1 MKNRVLPL
9 LCFLACPLS
18 AAEVDGR
25 VTDAVSGEALARV
38 TVSIH
43 GSDVRTTTGADG
55 RFTLPNVEPGEATL
69 VVSLVGYLAAR
80 QTFVLKPGETQ
91 SFDISLSPATLRQ
104 SVSVVA
110 TAGPFAQEAPLAAGL
125 NGEELKNLASVLAD
139 DPLRAVQTMPGV
151 TSNDDFKS
159 EFAIRGAGFERIGL
173 YLDGIL
179 LHQPF
184 HTVQSTSNTA
194 SLTTVNSV
202 TLASLTL
209 YSGPLPPMF
218 GDRTAGA
225 LDLDTRDGNRNRIH
239 GRAEASASSAGG
251 EAEGPFGSSGKGS
264 WLVSARKSYLQ
275 YIISRIAP
283 NNSSLAFGYT
293 DVQGRATY
301 DLTPHNN
308 ITIAAV
314 QGFSGL
320 DRTGANV
327 GVNAIYFSNYKTT
340 TADFAWHYT
349 PSASFLVTNRF
360 AYIRERFFVDNRDH
374 GPLGGG
380 AYGEWVWNADAR
392 AVWAT
397 KQQFQFGSSV
407 RRLRDDSFLNV
418 FLSATP
424 ASTAINRA
432 RGTAVRSGAYAQQ
445 AWSLANGR
453 LSGTVGARWDTI
465 STNGVQAVSPYASV
479 ALQLLSRTRLEAA
492 WGQAVQYPTI
502 PQFTSFG
509 GRTSL
514 LPERASQTQLV
525 LEQRLD
531 TRTRLRFQLYNRQDR
546 DLLFQPFAE
555 PRQTLAGFYDIHPNA
570 PWQNAE
576 RGYARGVE
584 GILQRR
590 TANGFTGW
598 VSYSYGVARVHDG
611 FIRRQFS
618 ADWDQRHSVNVYGS
632 YRLRPT
638 VNISSRLVYGS
649 GIPIPG
655 FIRYDGAAYHL
666 TFNRNRT
673 RIPDYQRLD
682 FRVNKIW
689 IHDRWQLNLFAE
701 VANILNRDNRRYEAF
716 NGYNP
721 TTGVARL
728 AISSMLPILPTAGL
742 VMQF

>member
-1 MKNRVLPL
+1 MTNRVLPL

-38 TVSIH
+38 MVSIH
-43 GSDVRTTTGADG
+43 GATARTTTGPDG
-55 RFTLPNVEPGEATL
+55 RFTLPDVEPGEAIL
-69 VVSLVGYLAAR
+69 VASLVGYLPAR
-80 QTFVLKPGETQ
+80 QTFTVKAGETQ

-110 TAGPFAQEAPLAAGL
+110 AAGPFEQEAPLAASL
-125 NGEELKNLASVLAD
+125 TGEELKNLASVLAD

-194 SLTTVNSV
+194 SLTAVSSD
-202 TLASLTL
+202 TLGSLTL

-218 GDRTAGA
+218 ADRTAGA
-225 LDLDTRDGNRNRIH
+225 LDLDTRDGNRKRIH

-251 EAEGPFGSSGKGS
+251 EAEGPLGSTGRGS

-283 NNSSLAFGYT
+283 NNDALAFGYT

-320 DRTGANV
+320 DRSGAKV
-327 GVNAIYFSNYKTT
+327 GVNAIFFSNYKTT
-340 TADFAWHYT
+340 TADFAWRYT

-374 GPLGGG
+374 NPLGGG
-380 AYGEWVWNADAR
+380 AYGEWVWNADSH

-397 KQQFQFGSSV
+397 KQQFQFGSSI
-407 RRLRDDSFLNV
+407 RRLRDDSFANV
-418 FLSATP
+418 FFSTP
-424 ASTAINRA
+424 VLTAINRA
-432 RGTAVRSGAYAQQ
+432 RGTALRSGAYAQQ
-445 AWSLANGR
+445 AWSLVNGR
-453 LSGTVGARWDTI
+453 LSGTVGARWDI
-465 STNGVQAVSPYASV
+465 MSTNGVQAVSPYVSI
-479 ALQLLSRTRLEAA
+479 ALQLLSRTKIEAA

-502 PQFTSFG
+502 PQLTSFG

-555 PRQTLAGFYDIHPNA
+555 PRQTLAGYSDIHPNA
-570 PWQNAE
+570 PWQNSQ

-611 FIRRQFS
+611 FIRRQFY

-638 VNISSRLVYGS
+638 VNFSSRWVYGS

-655 FIRYDGAAYHL
+655 FIRYDGTSYYI

-682 FRVNKIW
+682 FRVNKVW
-689 IHDRWQLNLFAE
+689 VHDHWQLNLFAE

-716 NGYNP
+716 NGFNP
-721 TTGVARL
+721 QTGVARL
-728 AISSMLPILPTAGL
+728 GINSMLPILPTAGL
-742 VMQF
+742 VVQF